1 MCRLRKPCASRTI
14 LQRLQTGIESRRRK
28 GWLVDPIGPTNQ
40 ISSLADAALEGP
52 LVFDFGREHLLIPA
66 EQGPDILG
74 DGNLLARASRV
85 ADPYYNY
92 IGFATAAAHYGLTTQ
107 QRTIIR
113 LTNSFKLSKKS
124 NHGGT
129 NQKTLGEK
137 RATP

>member
-1 MCRLRKPCASRTI
+1 
-14 LQRLQTGIESRRRK
+14 
-28 GWLVDPIGPTNQ
+28 
-40 ISSLADAALEGP
+40 
-52 LVFDFGREHLLIPA
+52 LLIAA

-74 DGNLLARASRV
+74 DSNLLARASCV
-85 ADPYYNY
+85 ADPYY

-107 QRTIIR
+107 QRNIIR
-113 LTNSFKLSKKS
+113 LTNSFKLSKQS